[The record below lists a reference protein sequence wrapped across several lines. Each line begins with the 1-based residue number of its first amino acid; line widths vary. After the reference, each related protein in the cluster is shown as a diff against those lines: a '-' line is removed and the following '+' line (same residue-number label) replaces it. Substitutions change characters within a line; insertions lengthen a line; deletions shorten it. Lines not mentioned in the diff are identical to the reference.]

1 MSLVVILAREM
12 RDVIELRKS
21 EVYYRA
27 VFYDKDLAIP
37 SIETYIYHSY
47 DEAHGH
53 LFMNASGYVSLKEGV
68 EDPLQ
73 LL

>member
-1 MSLVVILAREM
+1 M
-12 RDVIELRKS
+12 RDVIELRKG

-37 SIETYIYHSY
+37 SIETYIYHGHE
-47 DEAHGH
+47 EAHGH

-68 EDPLQ
+68 EDPDIHYISFQ
-73 LL
+73 SGTEM